1 MNGLDQAFIDA
12 YRTSEVPAGDAGK
25 RQASPQTD
33 RGQAG
38 ATRRRVDAP
47 VGRVVPRPHMPI
59 KPPAE
64 VVTQQYC
71 VEISTWDAGIS
82 SAATFVTAD
91 VLNWVP
97 DGSNVQQEQ
106 LVIPGSPVPTAK
118 PDQPAP
124 AAKAEPA
131 AKPSKPAPATA
142 AGKPGPAVRP
152 GPAVQPGPATKPV
165 PVAKTERPATAAA
178 AQIQS
183 LKPVQ
188 PKVED
193 PVAEPLHE
201 EQAEAAA
208 NPMSE
213 PFRPVWEVDR
223 FMWPSDAEAIYSAED
238 AYFAHAG
245 QKLRE
250 AAREGLRALAIS
262 SARSGE
268 GCTTL
273 AICLARAA
281 SEAGMRVALM
291 DANLRAP
298 KLGQRMG
305 VKFPHSWQDALRG
318 DAPLGETA
326 ISSVERPVTLLPLAT
341 ESRVDD
347 WSSEQQFAS
356 LVRTVSEAVDL
367 LIVDLGT
374 SFQSVGR
381 CLDSAERCPFDA
393 AIVVRDVRRTS
404 EHETLIAAQQ
414 LKGLGVNAVG
424 IAENYSPRSAAEP
437 AAA

>member
-12 YRTSEVPAGDAGK
+12 YRTTEVPARDAGK
-25 RQASPQTD
+25 RQAAPQPEHI
-33 RGQAG
+33 QAG
-38 ATRRRVDAP
+38 VTRRRVDAP
-47 VGRVVPRPHMPI
+47 VGRAVPRPHMPM

-64 VVTQQYC
+64 VATQPYC
-71 VEISTWDAGIS
+71 VEISTWDASAS

-97 DGSNVQQEQ
+97 EGSNVQEQQ
-106 LVIPGSPVPTAK
+106 LVSAGSPVPTPK
-118 PDQPAP
+118 PDKP
-124 AAKAEPA
+124 EPA
-131 AKPSKPAPATA
+131 ARA
-142 AGKPGPAVRP
+142 AKPGPA
-152 GPAVQPGPATKPV
+152 PASAPKPDKPA
-165 PVAKTERPATAAA
+165 ASANAR
-178 AQIQS
+178 IQS
-183 LKPVQ
+183 LKPEQ
-188 PKVED
+188 RTVEV
-193 PVAEPLHE
+193 PVAEPLQEAHVE
-201 EQAEAAA
+201 PAAE
-208 NPMSE
+208 PMAE

-223 FMWPSDAEAIYSAED
+223 FMWPSDADAIYSAESS
-238 AYFAHAG
+238 YFAHAG

-341 ESRVDD
+341 ESPVDD
-347 WSSEQQFAS
+347 WSSDQQFMP
-356 LVRTVSEAVDL
+356 LVRSISEAVDL
-367 LIVDLGT
+367 LIIDLGT

-381 CLDSAERCPFDA
+381 CLDSADRCPFDA

-404 EHETLIAAQQ
+404 EQETLIAAQQ
-414 LKGLGVNAVG
+414 LKSLGVNAVG
-424 IAENYSPRSAAEP
+424 IAENYSPRPAAEP

>member
-47 VGRVVPRPHMPI
+47 VGRVVPRSHMPT

-64 VVTQQYC
+64 VMTQPYC
-71 VEISTWDAGIS
+71 VEISTWDPSIA

-91 VLNWVP
+91 VSNWVP
-97 DGSNVQQEQ
+97 EGSNVQQQQ
-106 LVIPGSPVPTAK
+106 LVSAGAPVPPAK
-118 PDQPAP
+118 PDKPVSDAN
-124 AAKAEPA
+124 AEPA
-131 AKPSKPAPATA
+131 AKPSRPAPATA
-142 AGKPGPAVRP
+142 AGKPGPAIKA
-152 GPAVQPGPATKPV
+152 GPVIKAGSAAKP
-165 PVAKTERPATAAA
+165 ERPASAAA

-183 LKPVQ
+183 LKPAA
-188 PKVED
+188 PKVEQ
-193 PVAEPLHE
+193 PVVEPLPE
-201 EQAEAAA
+201 EQAESAAS
-208 NPMSE
+208 PMDE

-262 SARSGE
+262 SARAGE

-326 ISSVERPVTLLPLAT
+326 ISSVERPVTLLPLAS
-341 ESRVDD
+341 ESPVEG
-347 WSSEQQFAS
+347 WSPDQQFAS

-404 EHETLIAAQQ
+404 EHETLVAAQQ